1 MKDLSIDRPSA
12 EEAERIMKNMYHSI
26 PESSSGMYSLS
37 ELRPAEEVYYDFL
50 KNGDSLIVLRNGSEI
65 VGHVH
70 FGSQREDRVSTEE
83 KGHIYDLYV
92 DKKCRG
98 KGAGRLLLQEAVN
111 ELRNS
116 SYVTVTA
123 NTYRNGAGWR
133 LLKSEGFSETK
144 VSFSFSRIYGAF
156 NESEFEIF
164 RGVPEDLRALFTEL
178 SCTAKSIRDQLSVTA
193 SELFFTLNNALDSGG
208 RILICQHEKET
219 VGLLIYS
226 IFEDLMTFNYLGFV
240 EFILVGSRF
249 RRKGIGQSLLSFL
262 SEDLSK
268 NGVDQTFFEC
278 VFDSDYHK
286 WSELVGMREFSVLLE
301 KSFE

>member
-12 EEAERIMKNMYHSI
+12 EEAERIMKNMYYSI

-37 ELRPAEEVYYDFL
+37 ELRPMEEVYRDFL
-50 KNGDSLIVLRNGSEI
+50 KKGDSLIVLRNGSELA
-65 VGHVH
+65 GHVH
-70 FGSQREDRVSTEE
+70 FGPQRGGIVYTKT

-92 DKKCRG
+92 DKSYRG
-98 KGAGRLLLQEAVN
+98 KGAGRLLLQKAVN

-116 SYVTVTA
+116 SCVAVTA
-123 NTYRNGAGWR
+123 NTYRNGAGWA
-133 LLKSEGFSETK
+133 LLKSEEFSETK
-144 VSFSFSRIYGAF
+144 ISFSFSRIYSAL

-164 RGVPEDLRALFTEL
+164 RGVPEDLRTLFNEL
-178 SCTAKSIRDQLSVTA
+178 SCSAESIRSQLSVTA

-226 IFEDLMTFNYLGFV
+226 IFEDLMTFSCLGFV

-249 RRKGIGQSLLSFL
+249 RKKGIGRGLLSFL

-268 NGVDQTFFEC
+268 NAVRQTFFEC

-286 WSELVGMREFSVLLE
+286 WSEIVGMQEFSVLLE
-301 KSFE
+301 KSLD